1 MMRKSGKPV
10 FRKDKLKQNAIRE
23 IAALDAMNVGAAPSK
38 RENPNRALV
47 IVLA

>member
-1 MMRKSGKPV
+1 MRKGGKPV
-10 FRKDKLKQNAIRE
+10 FRKDRLKPNTIRE
-23 IAALDAMNVGAAPSK
+23 IAALDAMNRRRAALPK